1 MDLIKFIL
9 ITYGISL
16 AISTAKPLKS
26 FREFI
31 TRKSLIIGE
40 WINCVKCL
48 SMWIAIPVY
57 VYIYKEISLNTI
69 AYCFIAFAVVNIL
82 ENIKTCK

>member
-16 AISTAKPLKS
+16 AISAARPLKPL
-26 FREFI
+26 REFI

-48 SMWIAIPVY
+48 SIWIAIPIY
-57 VYIYKEISLNTI
+57 YFIYKQFSIETI
-69 AYCFIAFAVVNIL
+69 AYCFIAFAVVSIL